1 MPAKYRECE
10 LCHSQVRI
18 RREKALGRPPP
29 PGLEERNALVAR
41 IAAERSLTIPEASHV
56 VRIENLWVPHA
67 HN

>member
-10 LCHSQVRI
+10 HCLSKVRI

-41 IAAERSLTIPEASHV
+41 IAAERSLTLPEAIHGV
-56 VRIENLWVPHA
+56 KIEG
-67 HN
+67 